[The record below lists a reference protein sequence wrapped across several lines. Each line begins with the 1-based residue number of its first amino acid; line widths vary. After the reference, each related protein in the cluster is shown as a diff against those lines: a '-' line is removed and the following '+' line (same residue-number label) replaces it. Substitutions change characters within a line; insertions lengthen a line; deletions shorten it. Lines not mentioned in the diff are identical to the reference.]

1 MFGNVHGQRGLA
13 HAGAR
18 CDHDHLSGVQS
29 AGHAVELNEAGGN
42 SGDPAFALV
51 KFLDRLD
58 RFHHLVLH
66 REHLPFEAVFTDRKD
81 SLLYFIEKVAH
92 FVLFLVGAAH
102 ALGGSGNDLAQNVF
116 VADDLEVVADVRGSR
131 HKGKQASDKR
141 GAADTLEQISIAQ
154 HLRERD

>member
-1 MFGNVHGQRGLA
+1 MQA
-13 HAGAR
+13 
-18 CDHDHLSGVQS
+18 
-29 AGHAVELNEAGGN
+29 AGHPVELYKASGDA
-42 SGDPAFALV
+42 GDPAFALV

-81 SLLYFIEKVAH
+81 SLLHFIEKVAH

-102 ALGGSGNDLAQNVF
+102 ALGGSGNDLAATVF
-116 VADDLEVVADVRGSR
+116 DAADLEVVADVRGSR

-141 GAADTLEQISIAQ
+141 GAADTLEQISI
-154 HLRERD
+154 